1 MAQFNASPIIGP
13 IVVGVVLLGVLYG
26 SAVVQTYLYFQRF
39 PKDSW
44 RVKGLV
50 RFRTYHII
58 VLSLIDPLERLHS
71 KCTSLVL

>member
-1 MAQFNASPIIGP
+1 MEFNASPVLGP
-13 IVVGVVLLGVLYG
+13 IIVGVVVLGVLYG

-50 RFRTYHII
+50 RYTYHSFI
-58 VLSLIDPLERLHS
+58 LSLIDPLQRSHS